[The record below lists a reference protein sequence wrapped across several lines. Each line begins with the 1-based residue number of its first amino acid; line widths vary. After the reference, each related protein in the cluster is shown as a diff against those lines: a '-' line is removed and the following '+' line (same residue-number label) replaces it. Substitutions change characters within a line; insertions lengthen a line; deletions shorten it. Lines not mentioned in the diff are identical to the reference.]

1 MNRDVKIDIGRIIRA
16 LLSKWYLIIIA
27 GLILGGVFYGWR
39 DSKRQQYAASVS
51 LYSAAYGSVSETT
64 QVAKIMQ
71 SYASVITSNK
81 ITERA
86 ASILGDNTITGSYI
100 RSIIGVN
107 YSENSP
113 ILYISATDTNGT
125 RAVVIANAVAEAF
138 IIEAQNLT
146 GSEGVRILDKATI
159 AYEISKGTRRYTML
173 GVLGGVIAVAGLII
187 LFEIFSDRVYRVE
200 DAELG
205 GKLEIIGVIPDQKGV
220 NAK

>member
-1 MNRDVKIDIGRIIRA
+1 MNKVIKIDIGRIFKA
-16 LLSKWYLIIIA
+16 LLMKWYLMVIA
-27 GLILGGVFYGWR
+27 GLLLGGIFYFWR
-39 DSKRQQYAASVS
+39 ESKTQTFTASAS

-71 SYASVITSNK
+71 SYASVIASNK

-100 RSIIGVN
+100 RSIIGV
-107 YSENSP
+107 SFSDNSP
-113 ILYISATDTNGT
+113 IIYISANDTSVN
-125 RAVVIANAVAEAF
+125 RAIMIANAVAEAF

-146 GSEGVRILDKATI
+146 GSEGVRILDKATTG
-159 AYEISKGTRRYTML
+159 YELSKGTKKYTAL
-173 GVLGGVIAVAGLII
+173 GFLGGVLFVAVMIA

-200 DAELG
+200 DAELD

-220 NAK
+220 